1 MRGYVVVFEGDDDSG
16 YSAYSPDLPGV
27 VAAADT
33 RQETEQLMLEATAEH
48 LALLRELGQPVPEPA
63 DSASVTIL
71 DPAAAWPRPRPER
84 PERPRPP
91 VHRPVCVATVAQ
103 SVAAMDAAARARTT
117 RAASGRPPCAA
128 ARSTSGGWRMAVHI
142 PRQVLTARH

>member
-27 VAAADT
+27 IAAADT
-33 RQETEQLMLEATAEH
+33 REETEQLMLAAMVEH

-71 DPAAAWPRPRPER
+71 DPAAA
-84 PERPRPP
+84 
-91 VHRPVCVATVAQ
+91 
-103 SVAAMDAAARARTT
+103 
-117 RAASGRPPCAA
+117 
-128 ARSTSGGWRMAVHI
+128 
-142 PRQVLTARH
+142 